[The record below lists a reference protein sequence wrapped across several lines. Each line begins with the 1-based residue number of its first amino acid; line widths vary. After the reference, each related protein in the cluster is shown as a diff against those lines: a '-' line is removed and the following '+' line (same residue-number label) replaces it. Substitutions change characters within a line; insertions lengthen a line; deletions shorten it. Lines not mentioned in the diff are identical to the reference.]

1 MGLPAAQTQSPAHS
15 SLIQR
20 FLARNDPPPKQ
31 YRALRRLDAESTK
44 LGAKAW
50 MDAWSDMDANGFR
63 YKIAAEGGSGF
74 IRSHVLK
81 SWLEAEE
88 KSWGAKNPQRSE
100 VTLDNYV
107 IEDGA
112 TPAGELARFD
122 VKPRRK
128 DVLLI
133 TGSVFV
139 NPADSDLVRV
149 EGRLSK
155 TPSFMTRRVDVVRTY
170 GRIAGVR
177 VPVVIESVAQVL
189 IAGRST
195 FRMTYEYESINGEH
209 VGAPAPRTPRPGT
222 EAP

>member
-1 MGLPAAQTQSPAHS
+1 MGFPAAAQIQSSVHS
-15 SLIQR
+15 LLIQR
-20 FLARNDPPPKQ
+20 FLARNDPPPTR

-50 MDAWSDMDANGFR
+50 MDAWTDMEPERGFR
-63 YKIAAEGGSGF
+63 FNVAAEGGSGF
-74 IRSHVLK
+74 IRSHVLR
-81 SWLEAEE
+81 SWLEAEQD
-88 KSWGAKNPQRSE
+88 SWGAKNPQRSE

-107 IEDGA
+107 IQDSDTA
-112 TPAGELARFD
+112 AGSLASFT
-122 VKPRRK
+122 VTPRRK

-139 NPADSDLVRV
+139 NPEDSDLVRV

-177 VPVVIESVAQVL
+177 VPIVIESVAQVL

-195 FRMTYEYESINGEH
+195 FRMTYDYESINGQR
-209 VGAPAPRTPRPGT
+209 VGSPEPRSPAAPAR
-222 EAP
+222 